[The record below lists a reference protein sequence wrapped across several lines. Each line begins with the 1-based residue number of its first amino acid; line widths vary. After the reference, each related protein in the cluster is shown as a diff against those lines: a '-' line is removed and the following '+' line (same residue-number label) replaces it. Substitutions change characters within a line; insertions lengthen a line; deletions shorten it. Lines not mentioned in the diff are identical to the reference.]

1 MGHIAL
7 YRTWRPQAFRDMV
20 GQQHIVQTLQN
31 AIREERLSHAYLF
44 SGPRGTG
51 KTSAAKILAKAINCE
66 RGPAPEPCNECPAC
80 RGITAG
86 TVMDVVE
93 IDAASN
99 RGIDEIREIRDKV
112 RYAPTEVRR
121 KVYIIDEV
129 HMLTAEAFN
138 ALLKTLEEP
147 PRHALFVLATTE
159 PHRVP
164 ATIVSRCQR
173 FEFRR
178 VSAAEQA
185 ARMREICRHEGIE
198 AEDEA
203 LEYIARL
210 SDGGMRDALSLLDQ
224 IASFTGGKVTLRDAV
239 EITGGLQDE
248 QFARLAAAV
257 RDGDAGAALREA
269 EALMR
274 AGKNPER
281 CLELIMRDFRDLLLV
296 RLAPGAVSPEG
307 GDTGTG
313 RLGELAGAFPVERLF
328 FIIETLNRYLVDMK
342 YAAHPQT
349 MFELALLKLCA
360 ETGRPA
366 DGEQAVSGA
375 PPGTGAGA
383 GADGGGSAAELA
395 ELRRRVAELES
406 RVESLMRGAGQA
418 GPAAAESADGK
429 AGDAAGTEAG
439 GQAAGSTAEEVALP
453 GGLPAGGRAADR
465 EAVSGK
471 SSRPPDQGAGAAYGA
486 PSPVSGQ
493 DTGDK
498 PLPRGSGQAAG
509 DPTPSR
515 APGPDAGARTPLRA
529 PGQDAGG
536 RTPSGPLRPPGA
548 KVRLQPFL
556 AAADSPETKQV
567 IAQWPDVLQEVKKTS
582 ISLQAWLK
590 NGEPVAFADGTVLVA
605 FLTPIHRET
614 TEKPANRQ
622 AIEDAVAAVLGREVR
637 LATVMR
643 KEWQEALAAA
653 NAAPSSGGREELKLV
668 PEDESGDPPWVEE
681 AVRLFGGSLVV
692 VEDE

>member
-80 RGITAG
+80 LGITAG

-178 VSAAEQA
+178 VSVAEQA

-224 IASFTGGKVTLRDAV
+224 IASFTDGKVTLRDAV

-248 QFARLAAAV
+248 QFARLAEAV
-257 RDGDAGAALREA
+257 RNGDAGAALGEA

-281 CLELIMRDFRDLLLV
+281 CLELIMRDFRDLLLL
-296 RLAPGAVSPEG
+296 RLAPNAVAGESGAS
-307 GDTGTG
+307 GTG
-313 RLGELAGAFPVERLF
+313 RLGELAGAFSVERLF

-360 ETGRPA
+360 ET
-366 DGEQAVSGA
+366 EQAGERTPARAETTDAGA
-375 PPGTGAGA
+375 ASGAGA
-383 GADGGGSAAELA
+383 AGGSGAGSAAELA
-395 ELRRRVAELES
+395 ALRQRIADLE
-406 RVESLMRGAGQA
+406 RKVDALMRGAL
-418 GPAAAESADGK
+418 
-429 AGDAAGTEAG
+429 T
-439 GQAAGSTAEEVALP
+439 AGS
-453 GGLPAGGRAADR
+453 AA
-465 EAVSGK
+465 
-471 SSRPPDQGAGAAYGA
+471 AGAA
-486 PSPVSGQ
+486 SG
-493 DTGDK
+493 
-498 PLPRGSGQAAG
+498 SAAG
-509 DPTPSR
+509 GK
-515 APGPDAGARTPLRA
+515 AAGRET
-529 PGQDAGG
+529 GAG
-536 RTPSGPLRPPGA
+536 RSGRPPGEVAGDRMPPRLSGA
-548 KVRLQPFL
+548 KPKLQPFL
-556 AAADSPETKQV
+556 AAADSPDTKQV
-567 IAQWPDVLQEVKKTS
+567 IAQWPEVLQQVKKAS
-582 ISLQAWLK
+582 ITLHAWLK
-590 NGEPVAFADGTVLVA
+590 NGEPVAYADGTVLVA

-622 AIEDAVAAVLGREVR
+622 AIEEAMTAVLGRDVR

-643 KEWQEALAAA
+643 KEWQEALAGADAA
-653 NAAPSSGGREELKLV
+653 ASSGGREELKLV
-668 PEDESGDPPWVEE
+668 PDDEAGDPPWVEE
-681 AVRLFGGSLVV
+681 AVKLFGGSLVV
-692 VEDE
+692 VEDD

>member
-281 CLELIMRDFRDLLLV
+281 CLELIMRDFRDLLLM

-307 GDTGTG
+307 GASGTG
-313 RLGELAGAFPVERLF
+313 RLGELAGAFSVERLF
-328 FIIETLNRYLVDMK
+328 SIIETLNRYLVDMK

-360 ETGRPA
+360 ETERLA
-366 DGEQAVSGA
+366 DGEPAASGTS
-375 PPGTGAGA
+375 PGTAAGSETGSA
-383 GADGGGSAAELA
+383 GSAAELA
-395 ELRRRVAELES
+395 ELRRRVADLER
-406 RVESLMRGAGQA
+406 RVEALMRGVPPAGT
-418 GPAAAESADGK
+418 AAAPSAGGK
-429 AGDAAGTEAG
+429 TGDAAGRGTEAG
-439 GQAAGSTAEEVALP
+439 GF
-453 GGLPAGGRAADR
+453 GGRAAGGAAASGTAAEAVASGGSPAGGNTADR
-465 EAVSGK
+465 KTVSGK
-471 SSRPPDQGAGAAYGA
+471 PNRPPGQGAGA
-486 PSPVSGQ
+486 
-493 DTGDK
+493 GD
-498 PLPRGSGQAAG
+498 G
-509 DPTPSR
+509 
-515 APGPDAGARTPLRA
+515 TPLRA
-529 PGQDAGG
+529 SGQDAGDRTLSGG
-536 RTPSGPLRPPGA
+536 RTPSGPLRPTGA
-548 KVRLQPFL
+548 RVRLQPFL

-567 IAQWPDVLQEVKKTS
+567 IAQWPEVLQQVKKAS
-582 ISLQAWLK
+582 ITLHAWLK

-622 AIEDAVAAVLGREVR
+622 AVEDAMAAVLGRDVR

-643 KEWQEALAAA
+643 KEWQEVLAAA
-653 NAAPSSGGREELKLV
+653 NAAPSSDGREELKLV
-668 PEDESGDPPWVEE
+668 PEDEAGDPPWVEE